1 MQAQPD
7 KPGKIIVFS
16 APSGAGKTTIVRRL
30 MAALPD
36 ALSFS
41 ISACTRDRR
50 GRAEIDGKDYHFLSV
65 AEFQEKIRHD
75 EFVEWEEVYEG
86 AFYGTLKSEIERIW
100 ASGRHAILDVD
111 VKGGL
116 SIKQFYQD
124 RALAVF
130 VRPPSIEVLAQRLT
144 ARATDSTS
152 SISSRVYKATFELAF
167 EDKFDVAVVNDDLE
181 TAVAQAER
189 LVRDFIGV
197 PSGGG
202 QSATALGQE
211 HEPGV
216 APEPEATASVATSAP
231 AKSVVS
237 TAAAS

>member
-1 MQAQPD
+1 MQGFA
-7 KPGKIIVFS
+7 GKIIVFS
-16 APSGAGKTTIVRRL
+16 APSGAGKTTIVHRL
-30 MAALPD
+30 MAALPT

-50 GRAEIDGKDYHFLSV
+50 GRAEVNGQDYYFMSV

-75 EFVEWEEVYEG
+75 QFVEWEEVYEG

-130 VRPPSIEVLAQRLT
+130 VRPPSIEALAQRLT

-167 EDKFDVAVVNDDLE
+167 EDKFDVTVVNDNLE
-181 TAVAQAER
+181 AAVAQAEE
-189 LVRDFIGV
+189 LVRNFIGAPPAV
-197 PSGGG
+197 VA
-202 QSATALGQE
+202 SAA
-211 HEPGV
+211 
-216 APEPEATASVATSAP
+216 
-231 AKSVVS
+231 
-237 TAAAS
+237 